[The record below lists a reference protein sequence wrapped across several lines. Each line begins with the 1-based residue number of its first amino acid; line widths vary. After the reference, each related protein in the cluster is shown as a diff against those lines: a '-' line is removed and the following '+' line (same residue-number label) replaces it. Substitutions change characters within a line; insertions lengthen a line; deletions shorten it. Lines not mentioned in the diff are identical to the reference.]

1 MNGYILTVLITLGLS
16 ALLCA
21 AVIKHYRRQTEST
34 LDNLLQALDGAV
46 GGVLPGTSYD
56 ESLDAAVR
64 ERLSRVVQISVMQRD
79 SAKEERDVIKALI
92 SDISHQV
99 RTPLTNIMLY
109 TGLLR
114 EQSLGKDAAALADK
128 IDRQTEKLDFFMK
141 ELVKSSYTEQAM
153 ISVCPQMIDVEEVI
167 DTACQ
172 MTELAAMK
180 KNIDMRVEKKET
192 VCCADKKWTTEALGN
207 VLENAVKYSPEHSV
221 IRITTVLYESFVC
234 IRVQDEGIG
243 IGEEEQ
249 GRVFERFYRSDSV
262 KGEPGFGIGLYL
274 VRAVLSKQGGYA
286 RIKSRPG
293 SGTTVELYL
302 ARTKV

>member
-1 MNGYILTVLITLGLS
+1 MEKVICGRNVYEWLYFDGIDHARTER
-16 ALLCA
+16 A
-21 AVIKHYRRQTEST
+21 AVCCCHKTLPQANGEHARQS
-34 LDNLLQALDGAV
+34 ASGA
-46 GGVLPGTSYD
+46 GWGCGRVLPGTSYD

-180 KNIDMRVEKKET
+180 RTLICGSKRRRRS
-192 VCCADKKWTTEALGN
+192 
-207 VLENAVKYSPEHSV
+207 AV
-221 IRITTVLYESFVC
+221 
-234 IRVQDEGIG
+234 Q
-243 IGEEEQ
+243 
-249 GRVFERFYRSDSV
+249 
-262 KGEPGFGIGLYL
+262 
-274 VRAVLSKQGGYA
+274 
-286 RIKSRPG
+286 IKSGPRKHLG
-293 SGTTVELYL
+293 MFW
-302 ARTKV
+302 KMQ